1 MPSVFLSH
9 ASVDKPFVRQL
20 AAFLR
25 QDPQITVWLDE
36 AEIAPGDNIV
46 TKIASGLDSDFVLF
60 ILSPSSIASNWV
72 REEWT
77 DAFWDQTN
85 KGQVK
90 LAGVLYLDCAIP
102 HLIANKKYFDL
113 RKDHLGGFA
122 QIRTWLLA
130 ERATP
135 PPHINLLPTRPPLF
149 IGRETELADLHT
161 RLQPGTVLGLSAI
174 GGCGKTTLA
183 LELAHQYQNKFDS
196 IYWLPCQS
204 GDLASISGDL
214 TRQLGLKLTGDLN
227 QVVTDL
233 KLICGRKRC
242 LLILDNVETES
253 PSALIP
259 GGQATVL
266 ITTRQPG
273 LKFLRSQPALH
284 LESFSEQQCFDLF
297 RQVLGPSEVDTHE
310 SECRQLF
317 DRVGHLP
324 LAINVSASLI
334 KYDVRYTIASIAANL
349 PTDVTAL
356 ISEAIAALP
365 DDARRLLSA
374 MSACAPEGFRL
385 SLAAPL
391 IELDEPASLEALYE
405 LNSRSLV
412 DELNRDSRRYRLH
425 PLVRE
430 VADGRQFA
438 QQHAEAVNKQF
449 ENWETDWQRCDE
461 DFNDFQ
467 VALTWAITNQSS
479 FTEWLGYYGWAL
491 TDRIGRPTES
501 FEISEILARAA
512 EERSDKDAM
521 QRWYGNQALIL
532 KAWGRLEE
540 ALALLKK
547 HEAICLE
554 LGNKNSLQVSYGNQA
569 LILQAWGRLEEAF
582 ALLKKSEALCL
593 ELGNK
598 YGLGYCYLYWGLLAR
613 AQQDSQTEHEKLTA
627 ALALF
632 TELQMPR
639 ERDAVAAELNKAQS
653 ASAS

>member
-1 MPSVFLSH
+1 
-9 ASVDKPFVRQL
+9 
-20 AAFLR
+20 
-25 QDPQITVWLDE
+25 
-36 AEIAPGDNIV
+36 
-46 TKIASGLDSDFVLF
+46 
-60 ILSPSSIASNWV
+60 
-72 REEWT
+72 
-77 DAFWDQTN
+77 
-85 KGQVK
+85 
-90 LAGVLYLDCAIP
+90 
-102 HLIANKKYFDL
+102 
-113 RKDHLGGFA
+113 
-122 QIRTWLLA
+122 
-130 ERATP
+130 
-135 PPHINLLPTRPPLF
+135 
-149 IGRETELADLHT
+149 
-161 RLQPGTVLGLSAI
+161 
-174 GGCGKTTLA
+174 
-183 LELAHQYQNKFDS
+183 
-196 IYWLPCQS
+196 
-204 GDLASISGDL
+204 
-214 TRQLGLKLTGDLN
+214 
-227 QVVTDL
+227 
-233 KLICGRKRC
+233 
-242 LLILDNVETES
+242 
-253 PSALIP
+253 
-259 GGQATVL
+259 
-266 ITTRQPG
+266 
-273 LKFLRSQPALH
+273 
-284 LESFSEQQCFDLF
+284 
-297 RQVLGPSEVDTHE
+297 
-310 SECRQLF
+310 
-317 DRVGHLP
+317 
-324 LAINVSASLI
+324 
-334 KYDVRYTIASIAANL
+334 
-349 PTDVTAL
+349 
-356 ISEAIAALP
+356 
-365 DDARRLLSA
+365 

-569 LILQAWGRLEEAF
+569 LILQAWGRLEEALALHKKEEALCLELGNKDGLQRTYGNQALILQAWGRLEEAF